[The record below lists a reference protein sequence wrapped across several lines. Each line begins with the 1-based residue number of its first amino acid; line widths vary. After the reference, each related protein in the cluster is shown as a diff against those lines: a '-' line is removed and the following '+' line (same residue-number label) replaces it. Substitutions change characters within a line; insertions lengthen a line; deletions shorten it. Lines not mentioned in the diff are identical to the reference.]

1 MCGGFTSNAS
11 GIGSTTACGEIDLT
25 SYRFGRQNAGT
36 DLPSKRLTPNHA
48 MQRTVESGASLAFS
62 CRRWRSLG
70 VTVDTAQQEMQ
81 VITVFTTFT
90 LPRPITREEARRIFL
105 STAPRYR
112 GVQGL
117 FQKIYLLSQ
126 DGVTVGGVYL
136 WNSRSEAEAM
146 YTESWRSF
154 VREKYGT
161 VPTVTYFES
170 PVVVDNVTQQ
180 VLTDD

>member
-1 MCGGFTSNAS
+1 
-11 GIGSTTACGEIDLT
+11 
-25 SYRFGRQNAGT
+25 
-36 DLPSKRLTPNHA
+36 
-48 MQRTVESGASLAFS
+48 
-62 CRRWRSLG
+62 
-70 VTVDTAQQEMQ
+70 

>member
-1 MCGGFTSNAS
+1 M
-11 GIGSTTACGEIDLT
+11 ITA
-25 SYRFGRQNAGT
+25 
-36 DLPSKRLTPNHA
+36 
-48 MQRTVESGASLAFS
+48 
-62 CRRWRSLG
+62 
-70 VTVDTAQQEMQ
+70 
-81 VITVFTTFT
+81 FTTFT
-90 LPRPITREEARRIFL
+90 LPKPITREEARRIFL
-105 STAPRYR
+105 STAPKYR

-117 FQKIYLLSQ
+117 FRKIYVLSE
-126 DGVTVGGVYL
+126 DGATAGGVYL

-161 VPTVTYFES
+161 DPTVTYFES